1 MKREILMARLL
12 RALAGKSQE
21 RMGEEIGVHPSL
33 LAHYESGKAV
43 PHREHLEKLARGAGI
58 TVDEA
63 SQVLDFY
70 EFFRQDRRRMAEDAE
85 KPLWQLAEEL
95 RAQAESAYRRI
106 LALPLPVGPPTAADR
121 LRAEELWSRLAGLS
135 PDGKLAVVRL
145 AREFQTWTLC
155 ERLCAESER
164 DMPRDAGRALEL
176 ARLAQEVAERV
187 PGTPA
192 WRSRLRGYAAAHA
205 ARALQAG
212 GDPGA
217 AEALRAEAER
227 LWQEGSDPASLLD
240 PRLLLGFAGE
250 PAN

>member
-1 MKREILMARLL
+1 
-12 RALAGKSQE
+12 
-21 RMGEEIGVHPSL
+21 MGEEIGVHPSL
-33 LAHYESGKAV
+33 IAHYESGKAV

-63 SQVLDFY
+63 SQVLDLY
-70 EFFRQDRRRMAEDAE
+70 ESFRQARRRAPEEPE
-85 KPLWQLAEEL
+85 KPLWQLVEEI

-106 LALPLPVGPPTAADR
+106 LALPLPLSPPTAADR
-121 LRAEELWSRLAGLS
+121 RQAEELWNRLAGLS

-164 DMPRDAGRALEL
+164 DAGRALEL

-187 PGTPA
+187 PGPQA

-205 ARALQAG
+205 ARALRAG
-212 GDPGA
+212 GDLEA
-217 AEALRAEAER
+217 SEALWAEAER
-227 LWQEGSDPASLLD
+227 LWQNGSDPAELLD
-240 PRLLLGFAGE
+240 PGPLLGLAGE